1 MFYVLLISSLPA
13 VGGGG
18 QSLQLFA
25 KSVSDDQSFKD

>member
-13 VGGGG
+13 VGGG